1 MIRAQVSS
9 KTRPRRGRRRQVW
22 RIFNLVA
29 AGLFVCGAAGL
40 AGVAAALSEWNWW
53 FAPTEQA
60 VPADLLEDL
69 TFEEGQTDTAHGVVA
84 VAIPQAGSKLPA
96 AAFASPDNQP

>member
-1 MIRAQVSS
+1 LIRAQVSS

-29 AGLFVCGAAGL
+29 AGHLVRGAAGL
-40 AGVAAALSEWNWW
+40 AGVAAALREWNWW